1 MFRLQIAIPFLAV
14 SALAAQVPVTPV
26 PPATAPVAPRA
37 SKTPAPMTS
46 VWAPSAVAP
55 YDFNY
60 DYKSYTGA
68 YISSDMN
75 LDLGASLA
83 WQDAQ
88 LAAADAK
95 LASLNTT
102 LGSWGSYLSGGPV
115 AWAQNDPAD
124 SLYRDA
130 RDKLNRGD
138 YRHAADLFKSLPQKY
153 PNSAYVGDAQ
163 YWQAFSLYRIG
174 GTPELQEALVVLAA
188 RKPTETDDR
197 RVSDR
202 PAARTLNGTTTSVY
216 VGSADKAQLAYQSAN
231 LFGRSHT
238 QDDAAALAARIANVL
253 STRGLANDAAVKRAL
268 SAGGNSCDQEEQSVR
283 AEALSAL
290 MQNDPATGRQMAA
303 KILANRDE
311 CSVPLRRNALMVIA
325 NSHDDAAVS
334 TLIPVAKSD
343 PSSAVRMTAIE
354 YLSHSTSDAAIGAV
368 IDIARNDTSSDVK
381 RMAARA
387 LSQSSSPRA
396 RSEVRT
402 MIENNGTDEAVR
414 LSAIDGFDR
423 DRISADDAAWLRS
436 LYTRTTDARVKER
449 IISAVARSGGDAGS
463 QWLLALVRNE
473 DEPLESRS
481 EALSEA
487 GRTLDVATLGR
498 MYDTSPERPIREQ
511 VIQLLSQRKEPAAV
525 DKLVDVAKNG
535 TDPMMRRSAISAL
548 ARSKDPRAS
557 AALLQLVDH

>member
-37 SKTPAPMTS
+37 PKAPAPVTS
-46 VWAPSAVAP
+46 VWAPNAVAP
-55 YDFNY
+55 YDFDY

-68 YISSDMN
+68 YVNGDLNLN
-75 LDLGASLA
+75 LDASLA
-83 WQDAQ
+83 WEDAQ

-153 PNSAYVGDAQ
+153 PNSAYVSDAQ

-174 GTPELQEALVVLAA
+174 GTPELQEALAVLAA

-197 RVSDR
+197 RSFDR
-202 PAARTLNGTTTSVY
+202 AAPTATTVY
-216 VGSADKAQLAYQSAN
+216 VGTAGSNVS
-231 LFGRSHT
+231 GRLPLTYTYGKGSRI

-343 PSSAVRMTAIE
+343 PSSSVRMTAIE
-354 YLSHSTSDAAIGAV
+354 YLSQATGDAAIGAV
-368 IDIARNDTSSDVK
+368 IDIARTDTSSDVK

-387 LSQSSSPRA
+387 LSQSSNPRA
-396 RSEVRT
+396 RAEVHAL
-402 MIENNGTDEAVR
+402 IENNGTDEALR

-423 DRISADDAAWLRS
+423 DRISADDAAWLRG
-436 LYTRTTDARVKER
+436 LYTKTSDARVKER
-449 IISAVARSGGDAGS
+449 IISAVARAGGDANS

-487 GRTLDVATLGR
+487 GRTLDVATLAK

-557 AALLQLVDH
+557 AALLQLVDHQ